1 MAPRFEALM
10 YQVYPDERGIVA
22 LVCFPLA
29 DHESI
34 FPFRDRLTRVILG
47 VTDLCVHKDLGDP
60 LPPDSLFR
68 LYSRNHEVHV
78 KEFLRKRYPGL
89 FARLLRTAEWRSYR
103 KEEEEFVELID
114 IEIETSHDF
123 PCIVA
128 RSRVHS
134 ENDISELIEAV
145 AKGLGMDM
153 PRNRK
158 LPAIQDVVT
167 SNRSFSCNL

>member
-1 MAPRFEALM
+1 M
-10 YQVYPDERGIVA
+10 YQVYLSERGIDA
-22 LVCFPLA
+22 LVCFPFA

-34 FPFRDRLTRVILG
+34 FPFRDSLTRVILEA
-47 VTDLCVHKDLGDP
+47 TDLCVHKGHGYP

-68 LYSRNHEVHV
+68 LYSRNHDVHV
-78 KEFLRKRYPGL
+78 KEFLRTRYPGF
-89 FARLLRTAEWRSYR
+89 FARLLRTTEWRSYR
-103 KEEEEFVELID
+103 KAEEEFAGLID

-128 RSRVHS
+128 SSRLHS

-153 PRNRK
+153 PRSTK
-158 LPAIQDVVT
+158 LPPIKDVVT
-167 SNRSFSCNL
+167 SNRRFQLQSVEEKET